1 MMGHYA
7 SEMYDDGPK
16 TEKTEMERAVEDTR
30 ARSPRRFVGTDDV
43 ESDDM
48 PPKAMYRHE
57 QMMKVLSGLD
67 TAVTKLGSR
76 LDVVLAPERPQPSN
90 GESDRDG
97 AGPDRSII
105 EQRHRL
111 YLQTLIAITQQ
122 LEDLAERVD
131 L

>member
-1 MMGHYA
+1 MVKTDDAPFKNDYGPEPTEEEYA
-7 SEMYDDGPK
+7 A
-16 TEKTEMERAVEDTR
+16 TRERMR
-30 ARSPRRFVGTDDV
+30 QRRFVGTDDV

-122 LEDLAERVD
+122 LDDLIERVD